1 FRAIASHP
9 DRRCA
14 FVCPRETRTHAI
26 QFHGFSAVERAENAH
41 ELFEIFERRGL
52 LTEDTARAVAAADA
66 KLHAAPGKNVERGKE
81 ARRDGH
87 VPNGWIGDAGSESH
101 FFRVRSHQCEQW
113 K

>member
-41 ELFEIFERRGL
+41 ELFEIFERSGL

-66 KLHAAPGKNVERGKE
+66 KLHASARENVERGKE
-81 ARRDGH
+81 AQRDGH
-87 VPNGWIGDAGSESH
+87 VPEGGIGVGGSG
-101 FFRVRSHQCEQW
+101 RPL
-113 K
+113 